1 MDEYLNKNIITIFS
15 QRLAGYLMYNGFV
28 VGGMRPDD
36 DKSGRNVFFFKNS
49 ENLRNTIERYRRL
62 HPNDRH

>member
-1 MDEYLNKNIITIFS
+1 MDKEIITIFS

-36 DKSGRNVFFFKNS
+36 DGSGRNVFFFKNS
-49 ENLRNTIERYRRL
+49 ENIQKTIMKYRSL

>member
-1 MDEYLNKNIITIFS
+1 MDKKIITVFS

-36 DKSGRNVFFFKNS
+36 DGSGRNVFFFKNS
-49 ENLRNTIERYRRL
+49 ENIQKTIMKYRRL

>member
-1 MDEYLNKNIITIFS
+1 MDKKIITIFS

-36 DKSGRNVFFFKNS
+36 DGSGRNVFFFKNS
-49 ENLRNTIERYRRL
+49 DDIQNTIRKYRQL
-62 HPNDRH
+62 HPTDRH